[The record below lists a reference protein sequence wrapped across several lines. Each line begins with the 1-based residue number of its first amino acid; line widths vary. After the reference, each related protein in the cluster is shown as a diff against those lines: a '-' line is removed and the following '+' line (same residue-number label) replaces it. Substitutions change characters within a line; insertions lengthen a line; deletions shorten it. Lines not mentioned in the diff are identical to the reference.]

1 MVEDIEHDARSTCRW
16 GTTMQLEGT
25 GNDRFEALTNILEQ
39 QLEADYD
46 LGASMALAVEG
57 EVVLDVWGGWA
68 DEARTKPWEADTVT
82 NVWSTTK
89 TMTALSALLLVDRG
103 TLDPDATV
111 ASYWP
116 EFAQSGK
123 EDIRVRHIMSHTS
136 GVSAWT
142 QPVTTEDVL
151 DDEGA
156 TARLAAQAP
165 WWEPGTASGY
175 HALNQGHLVG
185 EVIKRI
191 DGRGLKQFFA
201 EEIAGPLEADFT
213 IGSPPE
219 NYHRISNV
227 VPPPPLPLPPDLDPE
242 SVMFK
247 TFTGP
252 LPDAAIAHTAPWRAA
267 TIGAANGHGNA
278 RSVVKVQSVVSNG
291 GSARGVQLLS
301 PATIDRIFEEQSN
314 GVDQVLMTPNR
325 FGLGYGLAAP
335 DNMAGVTS
343 GKKCYWGG
351 WGGSIILN
359 DLDNKITFSYMM
371 NRMQAGLVGNETSL
385 ALLAALTEILD

>member
-1 MVEDIEHDARSTCRW
+1 
-16 GTTMQLEGT
+16 MQLNGKT
-25 GNDRFEALTNILEQ
+25 DDRFDSLSQILAD
-39 QLEADYD
+39 QLEVGYD
-46 LGASMALAVEG
+46 LGASMAVAVEG
-57 EVVLDVWGGWA
+57 EIVLDVWGGWA
-68 DEARTKPWEADTVT
+68 DEEKTKPWEADTVT

-116 EFAQSGK
+116 EFAQNGK

-136 GVSAWT
+136 GVSAWE
-142 QPVTTEDVL
+142 QPVTTEDIL
-151 DDEGA
+151 DDDAA
-156 TARLAAQAP
+156 TARLATQTP

-201 EEIAGPLEADFT
+201 EEIANRLDADFT

-219 NYHRISNV
+219 NHHRISNV
-227 VPPPPLPLPPDLDPE
+227 TPPPPMAFPPDLDPDG
-242 SVMFK
+242 VMLK
-247 TFTGP
+247 TFSSP
-252 LPDAAIAHTAPWRAA
+252 LPDAEVAHTDRWRAA

-278 RSVVKVQSVVSNG
+278 RSVAKIQAAVSNG
-291 GSARGVQLLS
+291 GSSHGIELLS
-301 PATIDRIFEEQSN
+301 AETIDRIFEQQSD

-325 FGLGYGLAAP
+325 FGLGYGLADP
-335 DNMAGVTS
+335 NNLAGITS

-351 WGGSIILN
+351 WGGSIVLN
-359 DLDNKITFSYMM
+359 DLDQKVTFTYMM
-371 NRMQAGLVGNETSL
+371 NRMQAGLVGNETSV
-385 ALLAALTEILD
+385 ALIGALNKILG

>member
-1 MVEDIEHDARSTCRW
+1 M
-16 GTTMQLEGT
+16 GLEGNR
-25 GNDRFEALTNILEQ
+25 GDGRFERLNEILEA
-39 QLEADYD
+39 QLDADYD
-46 LGASMALAVEG
+46 LGASMALAVDG
-57 EVVLDVWGGWA
+57 EIVLDVWGGWA
-68 DEARTKPWEADTVT
+68 DEARTQPWAQDTVT

-89 TMTALSALLLVDRG
+89 TMTAMSALLLMERG
-103 TLDPDATV
+103 LLDPDATV

-116 EFAQSGK
+116 EFAQNGK

-136 GVSAWT
+136 GVSAWE
-142 QPVTTEDVL
+142 QPITPEDVL
-151 DDEGA
+151 DDDGA
-156 TARLAAQAP
+156 TERLAAQAP

-201 EEIAGPLEADFT
+201 EDIAGPLDADFT

-219 NYHRISNV
+219 NHHRISNV
-227 VPPPPLPLPPDLDPE
+227 IPPPPLPLPDDLDPE

-252 LPDAAIAHTAPWRAA
+252 MPDAAIAHTAPWRAA

-278 RSVVKVQSVVSNG
+278 RSVAKIQAVISNG
-291 GSARGVQLLS
+291 GSSHGVQLLS
-301 PATIDRIFEEQSN
+301 PATIDKIFMEQSN

-325 FGLGYGLAAP
+325 FGLGYDLASP
-335 DNMAGVTS
+335 NNMVGITS
-343 GKKCYWGG
+343 GKRCYWGG
-351 WGGSIILN
+351 WGGSLVIN
-359 DLDNKITFSYMM
+359 DLDNRITMTYMM
-371 NRMQAGLVGNETSL
+371 NRMQAGLVGNETSI
-385 ALLAALTEILD
+385 ALGAALNDIVG